1 MKQKRFFAALLAG
14 AVAISLSACRSGGG
28 EDGSQGDGGS
38 AGVAVQVQ
46 SVTADTISAGS
57 SVSGQVVNDSEKG
70 SVFVSANARCTA
82 VYVEE
87 GDDIQ
92 AGEPICALDMTETL
106 SAIETATTSY
116 NDTQRSYQD
125 QEALFDAQ
133 IALAEKNITDARK
146 SYQDQEAL
154 FDSQIA
160 LAEKSISDAKKS
172 YQEQDA
178 LLNSQIALAE
188 KAVSDA
194 RKSYQEQEEFFNS
207 QIALAEKNVRDLEAL
222 MAIGGAAQIEIDQ
235 AELSLQSLQTSKSST
250 MTQLETGIQNAET
263 NLQSAQTARS
273 STMAQ
278 LETGVQSAETNL
290 QTLQT
295 PKSSA
300 IAQLETGIQNAE
312 TSLQS
317 VQASKT
323 ATLAQLGSGMR
334 SAQNNI
340 DQLRTVMKNVDDKGN
355 VIAPVSGKI
364 LSLNAVENSYVG
376 PTAPVAVIDGEAK
389 LEIAVS
395 VSEALVPRLAQ
406 GDEVDI
412 QISALDLS
420 AVGTIRE
427 IEKEASYQTKLYAVS
442 IDLIDPP
449 ADLRAGLF
457 VDVSF
462 RTEVSSNTIVIPTEA
477 ILSSNEEQYVFVVE
491 DGKARYVSVT
501 TGIAGNG
508 VTEITR
514 GLSAG
519 DQLVTVGQAYL
530 TDGAAV
536 RIVSGEG

>member
-1 MKQKRFFAALLAG
+1 MKLKKFFAALLAG
-14 AVAISLSACRSGGG
+14 AVMISLSACRSGGG
-28 EDGSQGDGGS
+28 EDGSQGDGAS

-46 SVTADTISAGS
+46 RVTADAISAGS
-57 SVSGQVVNDSEKG
+57 SVSGQVINDSGKE

-82 VYVEE
+82 VYVEA
-87 GDDIQ
+87 GDDIR
-92 AGEPICALDMTETL
+92 AGAPICALDMTETL

-160 LAEKSISDAKKS
+160 LAEKSI
-172 YQEQDA
+172 
-178 LLNSQIALAE
+178 L
-188 KAVSDA
+188 DA
-194 RKSYQEQEEFFNS
+194 RKSYEDQEAFFAA
-207 QIALAEKNVRDLEAL
+207 QIEMAEKNVSDLEAL
-222 MAIGGAAQIEIDQ
+222 MEIGAAAQIEIDQ
-235 AELSLQSLQTSKSST
+235 AKLSLQSLQTSRSST

-263 NLQSAQTARS
+263 SLQSLQTTKS
-273 STMAQ
+273 ST
-278 LETGVQSAETNL
+278 L
-290 QTLQT
+290 
-295 PKSSA
+295 
-300 IAQLETGIQNAE
+300 AQLETGIQNAE

-323 ATLAQLGSGMR
+323 ATLAQLESGMR
-334 SAQNNI
+334 SAQISI
-340 DQLRTVMKNVDDKGN
+340 DQLRTVMKNVDSRGN

-389 LEIAVS
+389 LEISVS

-406 GDEVDI
+406 GDEVDVY
-412 QISALDLS
+412 ISALDLS

-462 RTEVSSNTIVIPTEA
+462 RTEVSDHTIVIPTEA
-477 ILSSNEEQYVFVVE
+477 ILSSNEAQYVFIVVN
-491 DGKARYVSVT
+491 GTARYIPVT

-508 VTEITR
+508 VTEITN

-530 TDGAAV
+530 SDGDAV